1 MDLKGL
7 VPEWIRSL
15 SPYPPGMPIEELE
28 RELGIQGSIKLA
40 SNENPLGPS
49 PKAVAAITAALA
61 GLHRYPDGSAFYLK
75 RRLAER
81 LGVTPDELL
90 VGNGSNEIIELVV
103 RTFLRPREEAVMAD
117 QAFVIYRMVVQAAGG
132 LPRVVPLRD
141 FTHDLEAIAEA
152 VTPRTRLVF
161 LANPNNPTGTIFR
174 RPAWEAFLRA
184 VPRHVIV
191 VADDAYAEFV
201 DDPEYPDTIRERGAG
216 ERPVVTLR
224 TFSKLYGLAGLRV
237 GYAVAPATVID
248 AIGRVRQPF
257 NVNALAL
264 VGALAALD
272 DEEHVRRTL
281 AVNREGMGYLTEAFR
296 SLGLASVPS
305 AANFV
310 LVEVGQGGRVYQA
323 LLREG
328 VIVRPM
334 DAYGFPRHVRVTIG
348 LPEENRRLVEALGR
362 VLCVGGAERGR

>member
-1 MDLKGL
+1 MDLRTL
-7 VPEWIRSL
+7 VPEWIRTL
-15 SPYPPGMPIEELE
+15 TPYPPGMPIEELE

-49 PKAVAAITAALA
+49 PKAVAAIQQALA
-61 GLHRYPDGSAFYLK
+61 SLHRYPDGSAFYLK

-81 LGVTPDELL
+81 LRVPADELL

-103 RTFLRPREEAVMAD
+103 RTFLRPRDEAVMAD
-117 QAFVIYRMVVQAAGG
+117 QAFVIYRMVVQASGG
-132 LPRVVPLRD
+132 IPKIVPLRD
-141 FTHDLEAIAEA
+141 YTHDLEAIAEA
-152 VTPRTRLVF
+152 ITPATRLVF

-201 DDPEYPDTIRERGAG
+201 EDPAYPDTVRERGDG
-216 ERPVVTLR
+216 SVPILTLR

-237 GYAVAPATVID
+237 GWAVAPKPLME
-248 AIGRVRQPF
+248 AIGRIRQPF

-272 DEEHVRRTL
+272 DDEHVRRTL
-281 AVNREGMGYLTEAFR
+281 DTNRAGMAQLAEGFR
-296 SLGLASVPS
+296 RLGLEQVPS

-310 LVEVGQGGRVYQA
+310 LVRVGRGARMYEA
-323 LLREG
+323 LLRRG

-334 DAYGFPRHVRVTIG
+334 DVYGFPEHVRVTIG
-348 LPEENRRLVEALGR
+348 LPEENARFLEALAAVLPAGGR
-362 VLCVGGAERGR
+362 